1 MGSYL
6 RILRRMRRKPGALVP
21 LETDICICG
30 AELLKSGIDEFHG
43 YELAKQLAESTDRQS
58 LAAYGTLYRALGRL
72 EEMGMLTSR
81 WENPAVARHDNRPP
95 RRLYSLTRNGRA
107 AARDA
112 VAQQKAVRAT
122 RARKGWAPAS

>member
-1 MGSYL
+1 
-6 RILRRMRRKPGALVP
+6 MRRKPGALVP
-21 LETDICICG
+21 LETDICMCA
-30 AELLKSGIDEFHG
+30 AELLKSGVDEFHG

-81 WENPAVARHDNRPP
+81 WENPATARRHNRPP
-95 RRLYSLTRNGRA
+95 RRLYSLTRSGRT

-112 VAQQKAVRAT
+112 VAEQRAVRAA
-122 RARKGWAPAS
+122 RPRKGWAPA